1 MLISSIQSDS
11 FFFISLEVLSS
22 ALPIL
27 TGRAFLW
34 YLQCKYTVSIFSCSR
49 FYSFDSL
56 MFSSSSSSFFSSRG
70 IFVDN
75 NKRTSTTIFILLR
88 SFSSLL
94 QEAFLWQNYKILH
107 FFLSYITYV
116 TSVNYIQR
124 VLCKTFMC
132 LLYITKQY
140 APPTFFFLIYFY
152 CRKVCVVY
160 IFFLITFS
168 SHHRLGLYLTTL
180 PLYRYRLLSIYHLYA
195 HCRPYLFKF
204 R

>member
-1 MLISSIQSDS
+1 MLYL
-11 FFFISLEVLSS
+11 FWRVGLSS
-22 ALPIL
+22 GIYSVNILLVYFLAL
-27 TGRAFLW
+27 G
-34 YLQCKYTVSIFSCSR
+34 
-49 FYSFDSL
+49 
-56 MFSSSSSSFFSSRG
+56 
-70 IFVDN
+70 
-75 NKRTSTTIFILLR
+75 FILLTLLC
-88 SFSSLL
+88 SLHPPPPFFL
-94 QEAFLWQNYKILH
+94 QGAFLLTTIKEHQPGFSFFWGLFPLYFKKPFYDKITRSSI
-107 FFLSYITYV
+107 FFWVTMYITYV

-180 PLYRYRLLSIYHLYA
+180 PLYRYRLLSKYHLYA
-195 HCRPYLFKF
+195 HCQPYLFKF